1 MFCLNVRFTLK
12 PGEKHQIFIR
22 THPVSSQQ
30 NRGATNWQ
38 PFASRRQNWEF
49 FDNLWLFISKDFGN
63 EKRYVL
69 NSRLL
74 RAGDGSKPGLE
85 CEYARRAEG
94 KMAAHAA
101 LSRPTVTNQPEMLSS
116 RGLNWLGWPH
126 KTSVVKSKD
135 YHIFEKL
142 VDGRVRFKDWR
153 DETTELALSGHH
165 RSLIKR

>member
-1 MFCLNVRFTLK
+1 MFCLNVRFTMK

-69 NSRLL
+69 NSRVL
-74 RAGDGSKPGLE
+74 RAGDGSKPG
-85 CEYARRAEG
+85 
-94 KMAAHAA
+94 
-101 LSRPTVTNQPEMLSS
+101 
-116 RGLNWLGWPH
+116 
-126 KTSVVKSKD
+126 
-135 YHIFEKL
+135 
-142 VDGRVRFKDWR
+142 
-153 DETTELALSGHH
+153 
-165 RSLIKR
+165 